1 VSESLVLIF
10 VAAAQSAF
18 FVLLVMMLVIN
29 RARRRSRERRETA
42 AAANFAEPL
51 RRWLLGIG
59 DVRQVAA
66 ALRKMPPRIALRQA
80 TVAATSRVAPAQ
92 LGELA
97 RVLRGERWVGRV
109 LARGRSH
116 FWWRRLEAARFLS
129 LVAGLGDRTLLRR
142 LLSDPHPAVQAA
154 ATRCLARI
162 SDPGLVAHVLERL
175 PDRGA
180 VVRLFQAEVLRDV
193 LRHAVPDL
201 LRRLRPETPAAKLE
215 VWITIAE
222 VVGDP
227 QCLAAATT
235 LHGHTDATVR
245 VAIARALRHYFHP
258 DASAAL
264 VRLIGDTD
272 WRVRVQAARSL
283 GAIGGAHEVP
293 CLVAAMSDRVWWV
306 RYRAALALAQLGDL
320 GRRALREAGELRD
333 PYAREMAA
341 MVEGLSPGAAAEL
354 AEA

>member
-1 VSESLVLIF
+1 MSESFVLALI
-10 VAAAQSAF
+10 AIAQSAF
-18 FVLLVMMLVIN
+18 FVLLVVMLIVN
-29 RARRRSRERRETA
+29 RARRRSRERREA
-42 AAANFAEPL
+42 AAATRFAEPL
-51 RRWLLGIG
+51 RRWILGTG
-59 DVRQVAA
+59 DVRQVTV
-66 ALRKMPPRIALRQA
+66 ALRQMSPRIALRQA

-97 RVLRGERWVGRV
+97 RALRGERWVARV
-109 LARGRSH
+109 LDRARSR

-129 LVAGLGDRTLLRR
+129 LVAGVGDRTLLRR

-201 LRRLRPETPAAKLE
+201 LRRLRPDAPAAKLE
-215 VWITIAE
+215 VWVTIAE
-222 VVGDP
+222 VLGDP
-227 QCLAAATT
+227 QGLAAVVP
-235 LHGHTDATVR
+235 LQGHPDATVR
-245 VAIARALRHYFHP
+245 LAVARALGHYFHP

-264 VRLIGDTD
+264 SRLIADTD
-272 WRVRVQAARSL
+272 WRVRVQAARAL
-283 GAIGGAHEVP
+283 GAIGGAADVP
-293 CLVAAMSDRVWWV
+293 CLVSAMSDRVWWV
-306 RYRAALALAQLGDL
+306 RYRAALALAQLGDA
-320 GRRALREAGELRD
+320 GRRALRDVDQLRD

-341 MVEGLSPGAAAEL
+341 MVEGLPQSALAEL